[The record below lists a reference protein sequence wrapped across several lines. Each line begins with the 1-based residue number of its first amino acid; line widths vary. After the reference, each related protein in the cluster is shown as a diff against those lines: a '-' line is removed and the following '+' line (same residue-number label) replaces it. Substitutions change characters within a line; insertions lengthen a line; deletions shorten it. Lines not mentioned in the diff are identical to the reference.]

1 MPQADHAA
9 SRRRVPGR
17 DSRVHG
23 FCRRISYIYHA
34 KPLKSPAMKTRK
46 LLLYLGIVLSGLL
59 TASCAVR
66 PPRPAPVAPPA
77 HHRPGPPRDRER
89 PRPPKRHDKPPRHGH
104 GPEVPP
110 PHSGGELLPPP
121 PPPGACPSSGG
132 TDGKPS
138 SRGWTAKRS
147 SPACRTCGA
156 VCVSGLASAAV
167 IRNRRSA

>member
-34 KPLKSPAMKTRK
+34 KPLKSPAMKIRK

-89 PRPPKRHDKPPRHGH
+89 PRPPKRHDKPPPAR
-104 GPEVPP
+104 
-110 PHSGGELLPPP
+110 
-121 PPPGACPSSGG
+121 
-132 TDGKPS
+132 TR
-138 SRGWTAKRS
+138 SRG
-147 SPACRTCGA
+147 
-156 VCVSGLASAAV
+156 ASAASRRRAPAASAPARCMTLFR
-167 IRNRRSA
+167 RNGRQTLFPGVDGKTKQPRMQDMRGCVRVGARLGGRYPQ

>member
-1 MPQADHAA
+1 
-9 SRRRVPGR
+9 
-17 DSRVHG
+17 
-23 FCRRISYIYHA
+23 
-34 KPLKSPAMKTRK
+34 MKTRK

-110 PHSGGELLPPP
+110 PHPGGELQPPLPRPCMTLFRRNGRQTLF
-121 PPPGACPSSGG
+121 PGV
-132 TDGKPS
+132 DGKTKQPRMQDM
-138 SRGWTAKRS
+138 RG
-147 SPACRTCGA
+147 
-156 VCVSGLASAAV
+156 CVRVVARLGG
-167 IRNRRSA
+167 RYPQ